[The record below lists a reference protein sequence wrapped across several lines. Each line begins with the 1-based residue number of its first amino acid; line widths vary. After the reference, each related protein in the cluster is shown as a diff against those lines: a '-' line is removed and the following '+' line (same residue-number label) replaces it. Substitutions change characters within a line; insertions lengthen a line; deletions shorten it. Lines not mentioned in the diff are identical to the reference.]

1 MSSLNGVNL
10 NFLSAVELATEST
23 SQAHAAGRQ
32 ALTSTASEAFKQTV
46 SKLGLSSSQQS
57 ALLNTFNT
65 AMSASGGS
73 ASQHSPQAQAVL
85 DSAFRNGGLAQSTQ
99 QMTDAMTKLTEALG
113 AQGQQS
119 AQGSGGGG
127 DGGSWLEAIAKAMG
141 TALGNMA
148 SKMVDESNQL
158 STLSGD
164 SSSTGAQ
171 QFQQEMTKFQ
181 ADAQLF
187 GMLSDAF
194 SNAIKS
200 IGQGMQTMGGR
211 N

>member
-1 MSSLNGVNL
+1 MTSLNGVNL
-10 NFLSAVELATEST
+10 NFLSQIELATEST
-23 SQAHAAGRQ
+23 SPTQAAGHQ
-32 ALTSTASEAFKQTV
+32 ALTSTASEAFKQMV
-46 SKLGLSSSQQS
+46 SKLGLSSSQQGT
-57 ALLNTFNT
+57 LLNTFNT
-65 AMSASGGS
+65 AMTGSGSS
-73 ASQHSPQAQAVL
+73 ASQLSPQAQAVL

-99 QMTDAMTKLTEALG
+99 QVTDAMTKLTEALG

-119 AQGSGGGG
+119 AQGSGGG
-127 DGGSWLEAIAKAMG
+127 GGSWLEAIAKAMG